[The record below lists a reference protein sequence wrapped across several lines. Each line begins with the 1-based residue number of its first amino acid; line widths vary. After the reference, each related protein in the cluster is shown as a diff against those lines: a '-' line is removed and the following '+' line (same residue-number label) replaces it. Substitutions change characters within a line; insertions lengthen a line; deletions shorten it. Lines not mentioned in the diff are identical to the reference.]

1 MNKFAFYFEDNKS
14 YFGIVRDER
23 LLFFKTIVNNLTK
36 GTIVRANSFRKLKAL
51 DSYEVILPGGVKGI
65 LPFKDSLAITGQKIL
80 EITHEANLQKALR
93 LSEKT
98 QMVEKFK
105 DEVNFTPS
113 PAILYSDKYKLVK
126 EKAKEFD
133 IKIIKTNSLDLK
145 NKLKNNF
152 DIQFDKNYNPIYDYK
167 ISNLFSIKDK
177 RKIDL
182 DSGISIYLDRL
193 EALSVVDINSGS
205 FKLESK
211 IKTAKYVN
219 EFCVK
224 HILNALVINEIK
236 GIIIIDAIRTDNK
249 SLFRLIDIFKREF
262 ELRKIIYDISYTKN
276 KLIEILI
283 RRN

>member
-1 MNKFAFYFEDNKS
+1 
-14 YFGIVRDER
+14 
-23 LLFFKTIVNNLTK
+23 
-36 GTIVRANSFRKLKAL
+36 
-51 DSYEVILPGGVKGI
+51 
-65 LPFKDSLAITGQKIL
+65 
-80 EITHEANLQKALR
+80 
-93 LSEKT
+93 
-98 QMVEKFK
+98 MVEKFK

-113 PAILYSDKYKLVK
+113 PAILYSDKFKLVK

-133 IKIIKTNSLDLK
+133 IKFIKTNSLDLK
-145 NKLKNNF
+145 NKLKDSF
-152 DIQFDKNYNPIYDYK
+152 DIQFDKNYNPFYDYK

-262 ELRKIIYDISYTKN
+262 ELRK
-276 KLIEILI
+276 
-283 RRN
+283 